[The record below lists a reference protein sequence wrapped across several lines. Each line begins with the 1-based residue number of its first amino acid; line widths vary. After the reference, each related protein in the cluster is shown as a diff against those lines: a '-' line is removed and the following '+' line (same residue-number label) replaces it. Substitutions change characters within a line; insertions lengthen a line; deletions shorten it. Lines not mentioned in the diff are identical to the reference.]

1 MENEIFLSL
10 TIKDIQEISQKTIS
24 RELTEEELEKIREKI
39 AENGVLLEL
48 ENTISEFIK
57 EIKD

>member
-10 TIKDIQEISQKTIS
+10 TIKDMQEISQKVIS
-24 RELTEEELEKIREKI
+24 RELTEEELEKIREEI

-57 EIKD
+57 EIKN